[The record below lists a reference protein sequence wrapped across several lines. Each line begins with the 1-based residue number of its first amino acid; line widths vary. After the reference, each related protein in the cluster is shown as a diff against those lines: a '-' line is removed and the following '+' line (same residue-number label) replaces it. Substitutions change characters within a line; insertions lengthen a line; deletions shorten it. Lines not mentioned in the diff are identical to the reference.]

1 MMRTLSNVLISVL
14 ITAWFVTIAVIS
26 IQNITPVSLNF
37 LTFSSVEIPFGVL
50 LTFGV
55 GVGLLIGAMLPLVTR
70 R

>member
-1 MMRTLSNVLISVL
+1 MRTFSNLLISLL
-14 ITAWFVTIAVIS
+14 ITAWLVTIAVIS
-26 IQNITPVSLNF
+26 IQNITPISLNF

-55 GVGLLIGAMLPLVTR
+55 GLGLLIGAMLPVLTR